1 MPSES
6 LGSAS
11 PAAEMLPCF
20 RRGRLK
26 EGHFVLARLIDPDAM
41 GSPGVPAVDE
51 FKKAIMEAKKQQAD
65 TK

>member
-1 MPSES
+1 
-6 LGSAS
+6 
-11 PAAEMLPCF
+11 
-20 RRGRLK
+20 
-26 EGHFVLARLIDPDAM
+26 LIDPDAM